1 MKLFLSVTLL
11 AALASAAP
19 QRQNLQAQAQQFA
32 QANNP
37 LSAQNQAKLQKL
49 AQQNIKQYQKTV
61 QKEAKK
67 YGVNINPQK
76 IANQLQKEYGAQ
88 VKSGFNNAVK
98 QGQQAYNNA
107 PGQLKNNQNFQQAKN
122 FANKATFSQ
131 VLATV
136 QKELTN
142 QIKKI
147 DNPKVVK
154 NLNALVNS
162 GAAEAKNQ
170 LKNAGIKAN
179 ANIKNTAN
187 KELKK
192 AQNQYQGAVQ
202 EQINAAKLE
211 LNKAVKNL

>member
-1 MKLFLSVTLL
+1 M
-11 AALASAAP
+11 
-19 QRQNLQAQAQQFA
+19 
-32 QANNP
+32 
-37 LSAQNQAKLQKL
+37 
-49 AQQNIKQYQKTV
+49 
-61 QKEAKK
+61 
-67 YGVNINPQK
+67 G
-76 IANQLQKEYGAQ
+76 
-88 VKSGFNNAVK
+88 
-98 QGQQAYNNA
+98 
-107 PGQLKNNQNFQQAKN
+107 KNNQNFQQAKN
-122 FANKATFSQ
+122 FANKATFGQ

-147 DNPKVVK
+147 DNPKVVN

>member
-1 MKLFLSVTLL
+1 MGTKPNMKLFLSVTLL

-37 LSAQNQAKLQKL
+37 LSPQSQAKLQKL

-67 YGVNINPQK
+67 YGVNINLQK
-76 IANQLQKEYGAQ
+76 IANKLQKEYGAQ

-107 PGQLKNNQNFQQAKN
+107 PAQLNNNKNFQKAQN

-131 VLATV
+131 VLNTV
-136 QKELTN
+136 QKELKN

-147 DNPKVVK
+147 DN
-154 NLNALVNS
+154 A
-162 GAAEAKNQ
+162 
-170 LKNAGIKAN
+170 
-179 ANIKNTAN
+179 
-187 KELKK
+187 
-192 AQNQYQGAVQ
+192 
-202 EQINAAKLE
+202 
-211 LNKAVKNL
+211 

>member
-1 MKLFLSVTLL
+1 MG
-11 AALASAAP
+11 
-19 QRQNLQAQAQQFA
+19 
-32 QANNP
+32 
-37 LSAQNQAKLQKL
+37 NQAKLQKL

-61 QKEAKK
+61 AKEAKK
-67 YGVNINPQK
+67 YGVNINLQK

-107 PGQLKNNQNFQQAKN
+107 PAQLNKNKNFRKAQK

-131 VLATV
+131 VLNIV
-136 QKELTN
+136 QKELKN

-147 DNPKVVK
+147 DNAKVVN

-162 GAAEAKNQ
+162 GAAEAKSQ
-170 LKNAGIKAN
+170 LKKAGIKAN

-192 AQNQYQGAVQ
+192 AQNQYQG
-202 EQINAAKLE
+202 
-211 LNKAVKNL
+211 